1 MKSRIA
7 LLLSVAIFSCV
18 ISPARLR
25 AQSPQDKQD
34 KEDNLV
40 LRANEVVLD
49 VVVRDKKGHSI
60 KDLKP
65 SDFEVYEDGV
75 RQEIASFRLISREAA
90 TETKTGPKPTA
101 TAPAP
106 PPATPR
112 EPFSNISLVAM
123 AFDHL
128 SANGRNL
135 AQKAAMNFINESL
148 QPDDQ
153 VSVCVIDQSL
163 RIVQQFT
170 NDSQLLRQA

>member
-7 LLLSVAIFSCV
+7 LLLMAAIFSCV
-18 ISPARLR
+18 TSPVSLL

-34 KEDNLV
+34 KDDSV
-40 LRANEVVLD
+40 VMRANEVVLD
-49 VVVRDKKGHSI
+49 VVVRDKKGRSI

-75 RQEIASFRLISREAA
+75 RQDIASFRLVSRESTAA
-90 TETKTGPKPTA
+90 QTKTGAKPTP

-106 PPATPR
+106 PPSTVR

-135 AQKAAMNFINESL
+135 AQKAAMSFINESL

-153 VSVCVIDQSL
+153 VSV
-163 RIVQQFT
+163 
-170 NDSQLLRQA
+170 